1 MEVKRSL
8 SALFNFI
15 FFLCYTALLA
25 GGVLAILNY
34 FNILALNTFSQYYV
48 AQYLEVLSTA
58 YTGIGIGTDFI
69 LILSYGLPV
78 LFMLFLWFSAL
89 AIMIKSLGGHSCK
102 GSSIFSVLL
111 NIILLGIY
119 IYAVVILLGRAVA
132 FDTILSNTVFF
143 GSVILAFLAIIIDIM
158 ASTLK
163 DKDDEPTIIYMPQPN
178 YNPNGNNGNNN
189 PGNNGGNVGGG
200 NAPQIEP
207 KKEEETPPKEDTSL
221 LV

>member
-8 SALFNFI
+8 SALFNFV

-34 FNILALNTFSQYYV
+34 FNILALNTFSQYYIE
-48 AQYLEVLSTA
+48 QYLNLLSSA
-58 YTGIGIGTDFI
+58 YTGIGIGNDFI

-78 LFMLFLWFSAL
+78 IFMILLWFSAL
-89 AIMIKSLGGHSCK
+89 AIMLKSINGHSCK
-102 GSSIFSVLL
+102 GSAGFSVFL
-111 NIILLGIY
+111 NLILLGIY
-119 IYAVVILLGRAVA
+119 IYAVVLLLGKSVTL
-132 FDTILSNTVFF
+132 DTILTNTVFF
-143 GSVILAFLAIIIDIM
+143 GSVILAFLAIIFDIM

-189 PGNNGGNVGGG
+189 SGNNTG
-200 NAPQIEP
+200 NAGDGSAPKLEP
-207 KKEEETPPKEDTSL
+207 KKEDTPPKEDTSL